1 MEKSK
6 TSKIYNFILILA
18 IVLLII
24 PQTRRPI
31 QVFLNKGI
39 VAIVKPS
46 MVDSSERTLMS
57 NYNWQ
62 LKDISGNQFD
72 FNSVKGKVVV
82 INFWATWCPPCIAE
96 MPSMELLYQ
105 DYKDNEDFVFL
116 FVSNEDVSVIKKF
129 MTKKDY
135 SFNVYQSLSKYPLEF
150 DVTTIPR
157 TFLIDRNGEIVID
170 KSGPADWNADS
181 VRNTIEDLLKAF

>member
-46 MVDSSERTLMS
+46 LVDSSERTLMS

-105 DYKDNEDFVFL
+105 NYKDNEDFVFL

-170 KSGPADWNADS
+170 KSGPADWNTDS
-181 VRNTIEDLLKAF
+181 VRNTIEDLLKPF